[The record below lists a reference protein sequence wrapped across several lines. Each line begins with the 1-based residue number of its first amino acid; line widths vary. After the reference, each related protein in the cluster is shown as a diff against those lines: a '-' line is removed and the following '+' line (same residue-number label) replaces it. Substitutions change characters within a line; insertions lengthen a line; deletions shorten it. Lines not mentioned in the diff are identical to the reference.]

1 MRTTTTTRTIRAME
15 AAAIPQQPP
24 AERRKY
30 ERKLVVNGKNRA
42 AIEAMVFE
50 GLKRSEAAAKAGLTD
65 HALYVAL
72 SKPHVKAYYLA
83 QCEVLRT
90 SGRARRL
97 HRLEAMSE
105 QDDNKQAAVNAILAL
120 ERLAPNEDEARTAT
134 NSLPGLQIVIVQG
147 GSAPPTIDVTPARS
161 SQLSGPQASNINVVD
176 GDGV

>member
-1 MRTTTTTRTIRAME
+1 
-15 AAAIPQQPP
+15 
-24 AERRKY
+24 
-30 ERKLVVNGKNRA
+30 
-42 AIEAMVFE
+42 MVWD

-97 HRLEAMSE
+97 HRLEAMAE

-120 ERLAPNEDEARTAT
+120 ERLAPTDEAAAGRV
-134 NSLPGLQIVIVQG
+134 SSMPGLQIVIQTN
-147 GSAPPTIDVTPARS
+147 SPTPPTIDVTPANEP
-161 SQLSGPQASNINVVD
+161 LDVD
-176 GDGV
+176 